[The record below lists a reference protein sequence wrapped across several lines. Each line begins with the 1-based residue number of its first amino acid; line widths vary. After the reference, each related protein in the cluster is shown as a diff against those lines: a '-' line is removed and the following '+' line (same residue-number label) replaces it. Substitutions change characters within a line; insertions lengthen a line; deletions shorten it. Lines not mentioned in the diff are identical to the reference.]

1 MPKNPAQNIDRY
13 KINGG
18 QLNEFEFHKNQ
29 AAMAEEER
37 SRHEALSK
45 SGKGKGSVTVARKT
59 VRKPKKKAAKA

>member
-1 MPKNPAQNIDRY
+1 MPKEPARNVDRY

-37 SRHEALSK
+37 TRHEARK
-45 SGKGKGSVTVARKT
+45 SSAKKGAAKAVVKAGKN
-59 VRKPKKKAAKA
+59 PKKKAPKN